1 MTGSVQ
7 GDPCSDECPALLT
20 GWTGLSVQVSGRC
33 SGGQVHHK
41 QKCSQTHVPTDK
53 HHAFTSSN
61 TCPQTNTTPSHPHTR
76 AHRQTPRLHI
86 LTHVPTDKYHAF
98 TSSHTCPQINTTP
111 SHPHTRAHRQIPRLH
126 ILTHMPT
133 DKHHAFTSSQSRLL
147 QRRSERWFRL
157 GFGPLFPNFL
167 S

>member
-53 HHAFTSSN
+53 HHAFTSS
-61 TCPQTNTTPSHPHTR
+61 
-76 AHRQTPRLHI
+76 
-86 LTHVPTDKYHAF
+86 
-98 TSSHTCPQINTTP
+98 HTCPQINTTP
-111 SHPHTRAHRQIPRLH
+111 SHPHNPDCYRGEARGG
-126 ILTHMPT
+126 
-133 DKHHAFTSSQSRLL
+133 SG
-147 QRRSERWFRL
+147 L
-157 GFGPLFPNFL
+157 GLDLCFL
-167 S
+167 IFYHECE

>member
-41 QKCSQTHVPTDK
+41 QKCSQT
-53 HHAFTSSN
+53 
-61 TCPQTNTTPSHPHTR
+61 Q
-76 AHRQTPRLHI
+76 
-86 LTHVPTDKYHAF
+86 VPTDKYHAF
-98 TSSHTCPQINTTP
+98 TSSQP
-111 SHPHTRAHRQIPRLH
+111 
-126 ILTHMPT
+126 
-133 DKHHAFTSSQSRLL
+133 RLL